1 MEEERFVWSIWRTQV
16 STLNWIKRGREAE
29 MKGQQT
35 NLTQEGK
42 GGISKLPKNQESNV
56 LFPVNLVC
64 SGGMK
69 GHWVGGAVWLFCLSK
84 EIGERLLPLER
95 EEIGKNT
102 GI

>member
-42 GGISKLPKNQESNV
+42 GGDLKIAKKIRKLYHSPSIW
-56 LFPVNLVC
+56 FALV
-64 SGGMK
+64 G
-69 GHWVGGAVWLFCLSK
+69 
-84 EIGERLLPLER
+84 
-95 EEIGKNT
+95 
-102 GI
+102 